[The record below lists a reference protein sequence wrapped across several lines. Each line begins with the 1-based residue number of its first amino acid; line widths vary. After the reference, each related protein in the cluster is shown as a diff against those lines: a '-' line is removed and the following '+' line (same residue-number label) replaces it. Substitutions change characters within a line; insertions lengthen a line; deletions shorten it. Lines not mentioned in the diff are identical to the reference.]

1 MAGYRPNPK
10 TTSPGGVQPWHIRS
24 LMTIDHHATV
34 FAGLGAKLG
43 CKFGMNVRPERW
55 IYGIEGF
62 AP

>member
-1 MAGYRPNPK
+1 MANLVQ
-10 TTSPGGVQPWHIRS
+10 SQDHIAGGVQPWHIRS

>member
-1 MAGYRPNPK
+1 MANLVQ
-10 TTSPGGVQPWHIRS
+10 SQDHIAGGVQPWHIRP